1 MSVPCHKAA
10 TAVAVTIYLPAYVT
24 ASLSPLPASAAGTNA
39 VERLKAGRT
48 Q

>member
-24 ASLSPLPASAAGTNA
+24 ASLSPRLASAAGSNV
-39 VERLKAGRT
+39 VERLAAGLT